1 MISHELAPIVIA
13 IRTRLYQD
21 ACRNQNLQVWINTV
35 LKPLFCLGGRAFLP
49 AARVWPLSGGLFPL
63 GTDRGEG
70 TPAPNQETVG
80 WSRPA
85 PRPVEQSLAKRK
97 TGGRTT
103 LRIAKW
109 VQLHGGLFIR
119 KLVWNTQKAKLER
132 RAK

>member
-1 MISHELAPIVIA
+1 MRRNGKSALHLDAAAESVVWACGMEPGRPSTDGQA
-13 IRTRLYQD
+13 SPRL
-21 ACRNQNLQVWINTV
+21 
-35 LKPLFCLGGRAFLP
+35 
-49 AARVWPLSGGLFPL
+49 RVWPLSGGLFPL

-70 TPAPNQETVG
+70 TPAPNPETVG

-85 PRPVEQSLAKRK
+85 LRPVEQRFAKRK
-97 TGGRTT
+97 TGVRTT

-119 KLVWNTQKAKLER
+119 QLVWNTQKAKLER